1 MATSELMA
9 FLSLGDVIRSS
20 PGRAGC
26 GNGGSTPD
34 PRVRASPNVLA
45 PARLRPRRGWWD
57 GRAMSRSTP
66 LLALACTAVVMAGC
80 GQSKKDKA
88 SSTVCSARADIQ
100 KQIDQLKGLTP
111 STATIDGVKGNLQAI
126 QDDLKKMSGAQGE
139 LSSERKQQVQQANQA
154 FEDDLKSLAGN
165 VGSLSATDV
174 KTQLTNAVQSLATGY
189 QQAFDKVDC

>member
-1 MATSELMA
+1 
-9 FLSLGDVIRSS
+9 
-20 PGRAGC
+20 
-26 GNGGSTPD
+26 
-34 PRVRASPNVLA
+34 
-45 PARLRPRRGWWD
+45 
-57 GRAMSRSTP
+57 MSRSTP
-66 LLALACTAVVMAGC
+66 LLALACAAVVMAGC
-80 GQSKKDKA
+80 GQSKEDKA
-88 SSTVCSARADIQ
+88 KSTVCSARADIQ